1 MGKAVQLAE
10 IGSPSYGI
18 TQEFTEAEEDFSQK
32 PYEWHRHWD
41 EELQADWL
49 EEVYTIYYSRPL
61 IKAINWYDFSDFRPF
76 IVNGGIVREDTSPK
90 MSFDRLKNLLNNWN
104 RLPDKND

>member
-1 MGKAVQLAE
+1 MGKAVQVAE

-49 EEVYTIYYSRPL
+49 ESIFTYAYSKKF
-61 IKAINWYDFSDFRPF
+61 IKAANWYDFVDPF
-76 IVNGGIVREDTSPK
+76 GFLKKGGILRSPK
-90 MSFDRLKNLLNNWN
+90 GEKKAAFDRLISLKNKWN
-104 RLPDKND
+104 SL